1 MNIKNV
7 SLTSSLSPRFAVTVL
22 FRRKL
27 LTLRQLSHEQN
38 ICFYFADA
46 SARTSSDTT
55 STWCVCGTQKVR
67 GTFWGLTAFY
77 QQAHALNV
85 RWKYTLYLPTIIMVV
100 YDFWVDRL
108 NRFVG
113 TNHSTVTS
121 LLLKFEKIATCL
133 FQSIKFIK
141 FMTTYFFGITID

>member
-67 GTFWGLTAFY
+67 GVQSSSGALKHLALKCKSEMFSCVSLTNLHTRHVVIFCFY
-77 QQAHALNV
+77 
-85 RWKYTLYLPTIIMVV
+85 
-100 YDFWVDRL
+100 
-108 NRFVG
+108 
-113 TNHSTVTS
+113 TNKQKAIKNI
-121 LLLKFEKIATCL
+121 LK
-133 FQSIKFIK
+133 
-141 FMTTYFFGITID
+141 